1 MYVCVCLCVSVG
13 LHSCQCSR
21 RHHWRLVS
29 RLRVSANLSVPQPP
43 CLQQVHVLHHTFYL
57 RTAHCSGCT
66 INKNLLLLHTHRSLW
81 LCPSV
86 LGASSVAIAYFD
98 RDAVIYKLDYN
109 MYCTVCIHVCRYH
122 SETALLRYMKQLEN
136 LDLSLAH
143 SMIPLVS
150 LTHTHQTHCEN
161 HPWYVR
167 CGSQHIIICQC
178 FVTLP

>member
-1 MYVCVCLCVSVG
+1 MPVLRKTS
-13 LHSCQCSR
+13 LKARSSTQSISEPLSTSATLSSTSTCSTP
-21 RHHWRLVS
+21 HLLLTYCTV
-29 RLRVSANLSVPQPP
+29 
-43 CLQQVHVLHHTFYL
+43 
-57 RTAHCSGCT
+57 HCSGCT

-86 LGASSVAIAYFD
+86 LGASSVAIAYLD
-98 RDAVIYKLDYN
+98 RDAVLYKLDYN

-150 LTHTHQTHCEN
+150 LTHTSD
-161 HPWYVR
+161 PLR
-167 CGSQHIIICQC
+167 KSSMIR
-178 FVTLP
+178 TLWQ